1 MNSTQNIFSVLKLLS
16 DCYYNNSS
24 ILMSNQ
30 NHLENRLL
38 VVLKETF
45 SLDYE
50 PQWYNQIKQV
60 IISSENEICLKMNAP
75 HDKINLQIFLDLFK
89 NMCRILGDK
98 IKLCSH
104 SSSLSQHS
112 KCGNSI
118 MGSEKNIETQC
129 PFSSILKIFTFIINC
144 QLDILLS
151 SRSPSSEF
159 HKLISTIDQFVCKE
173 LFGQDILLEHQQQ
186 QQKTDKNCTIWWISW
201 FYESSWNNDLLSNGN
216 LHHLFGI
223 TDIVIDILGRYIPKL
238 NKEAEISLISKE
250 NEQQK
255 DDSREI
261 RKNYYVLLSE
271 LFVKMIQI
279 TIRSLDE
286 VLIPIIMVHVESMK
300 QSGLAENA
308 DINIIALKILI
319 KLFEIPS
326 ISQIIVENTQLRE
339 QVENWKKSYAC
350 KLVKSGI
357 IRIVLEQKFTTKFT
371 NCNFEVF
378 DSFIIVIIRILA
390 GFQSEYRHVIN
401 KKGNIIPH
409 NIAFANLP
417 PNISNILSI
426 LANDSTRETIQLK
439 QQLDRTSLAILFV
452 SVTCGDQIMK
462 DSDNELSASLIY
474 QTLTKFITKYLSL
487 DFLYG
492 ISMIHFLYLF
502 ITFEAGSNNL
512 SEFKP
517 YTYSKILSGLQATFT
532 IRENETISFIEQL
545 FFSYDYV
552 FMPWI
557 WRVVEGSWNLK
568 GFVASL
574 MNRWLFFRF
583 QTYYQLDIDTMIH
596 REIRVNIK
604 KDFEREFIKVG
615 KLLFKNTFAAKIL
628 LMTFSNLGLHN
639 DDNGKI
645 GITRLF
651 MIITSIFFC
660 IVISH
665 YNQFDYVQSLEDE
678 KVLMTNVSK
687 FWIEMIK
694 LIVAPNIIENTPT
707 DWWPIVNIIVLTL
720 GYHFDSAIL
729 SGTINLAGVLDHTLK
744 ILQDINKTDEI
755 NINNPEKS
763 EKSARL
769 MMISHFLMIF
779 SCMKNETGKTV
790 AQEIKQHPILLSTLR
805 QWTFNKENIN
815 MVEIAGNDTIY
826 NEVKSSIIGLLSL
839 TISTDLNDQQQVFPT
854 IYELEAIVDEFKRE
868 PSLLAGHLCTIVSS
882 GSLSMTGE
890 FKQKMRLMFINIWS
904 MLRDFIVSE
913 IDNHFTWLMLSP
925 VTNAFEI
932 MIEQCNY
939 LAENRWNCY
948 MLKTIIQYVIF
959 HCQKVDHICKNCSHV
974 IFHQQLLRGLVR
986 MTKYFVTIKA
996 SWIKL
1001 IFTENIIK
1009 FFISLIK
1016 NIIEE
1021 QKIDFIFLE
1030 TLLRMLYQLHENSL
1044 LSDSQ
1049 RIKIHALIHPIYE
1062 ESRMSSIM
1070 KTSIHQNTIIPFDHI
1085 FIMVRPYPNYQ
1096 FKLFSL
1102 GKENRIDEDLERF

>member
-1 MNSTQNIFSVLKLLS
+1 
-16 DCYYNNSS
+16 
-24 ILMSNQ
+24 
-30 NHLENRLL
+30 
-38 VVLKETF
+38 
-45 SLDYE
+45 
-50 PQWYNQIKQV
+50 
-60 IISSENEICLKMNAP
+60 
-75 HDKINLQIFLDLFK
+75 
-89 NMCRILGDK
+89 
-98 IKLCSH
+98 
-104 SSSLSQHS
+104 
-112 KCGNSI
+112 

-216 LHHLFGI
+216 LHHLFDI

-574 MNRWLFFRF
+574 
-583 QTYYQLDIDTMIH
+583 LDIDTMIH

-665 YNQFDYVQSLEDE
+665 YNQFDYVQSLEEE

-932 MIEQCNY
+932 MIEQCDANLSNRKQMELLYVKNY
-939 LAENRWNCY
+939 N
-948 MLKTIIQYVIF
+948 TIRYIP
-959 HCQKVDHICKNCSHV
+959 
-974 IFHQQLLRGLVR
+974 LPE
-986 MTKYFVTIKA
+986 
-996 SWIKL
+996 
-1001 IFTENIIK
+1001 ENIIK